1 MRFPDSRSV
10 WEIEMQERWTKQERW
25 TRVDRYFGKLLAP
38 EDEYLKAALK
48 ANRAARLPAIDVS
61 PLQGKFLHV
70 LVKMTRA
77 KRVLEVGLLGGYS
90 TIWMARALPRGG
102 RMVSLEFEPRHA
114 EVARA
119 NLRRAGLL
127 GRVEIR
133 IGPALES
140 LPQLKAEGAGP
151 FDLIFIDA
159 DKENNPQ
166 YLEWA
171 IKLSRPGTVIV
182 VDNVARHGTVID
194 AKSKAPDIRGTRR
207 CLEMLAAHPRLNAA
221 ALQTVGVKGL
231 DGFAM
236 AVVLR

>member
-1 MRFPDSRSV
+1 MAAIRRSG
-10 WEIEMQERWTKQERW
+10 W
-25 TRVDRYFGKLLAP
+25 
-38 EDEYLKAALK
+38 
-48 ANRAARLPAIDVS
+48 
-61 PLQGKFLHV
+61 
-70 LVKMTRA
+70 
-77 KRVLEVGLLGGYS
+77 
-90 TIWMARALPRGG
+90 RALARGG
-102 RMVSLEFEPRHA
+102 RIVSLEFEPRHA

-127 GRVEIR
+127 RRVAIR
-133 IGPALES
+133 VGPALES
-140 LPQLKAEGAGP
+140 LPQLKAESAGP

-194 AKSKAPDIRGTRR
+194 TRSKAADIRGTRR
-207 CLEMLAAHPRLNAA
+207 CLEMLAAHPRLSAV

>member
-1 MRFPDSRSV
+1 MRKNSPSH
-10 WEIEMQERWTKQERW
+10 WKA
-25 TRVDRYFGKLLAP
+25 VDRYFGELFAAHDEKL
-38 EDEYLKAALK
+38 DAAVK
-48 ANRAARLPAIDVS
+48 RNRAARLPAIDVS

-70 LVKMTRA
+70 LVKMTQA
-77 KRVLEVGLLGGYS
+77 KRVLEIGTLGGYS
-90 TIWMARALPRGG
+90 TIWMARALPKGG
-102 RMVSLEFEPRHA
+102 RIVSLEFEPRHA
-114 EVARA
+114 EIARA
-119 NLRRAGLL
+119 NLRCAGLL
-127 GRVEIR
+127 RRVEIR
-133 IGPALES
+133 VGPALAS

-171 IKLSRPGTVIV
+171 IKLSRPGTVVV
-182 VDNVARHGTVID
+182 VDNVARHGTVIE

-207 CLEMLAAHPRLNAA
+207 CLEMMAAHPRLSAV

>member
-1 MRFPDSRSV
+1 MSDTADFPMKKNS
-10 WEIEMQERWTKQERW
+10 QQLWTD
-25 TRVDRYFGKLLAP
+25 VDRYFSDLLAP
-38 EDEYLKAALK
+38 HDAQLNAAVK
-48 ANRAARLPAIDVS
+48 ANRAAQLPAIDVS

-70 LVKMTRA
+70 LVQMTQA
-77 KRVLEVGLLGGYS
+77 KRVLEIGLLGGYS

-102 RMVSLEFEPRHA
+102 RIVSLEYEPRHA
-114 EVARA
+114 EVARE

-127 GRVEIR
+127 RSVEIHV
-133 IGPALES
+133 GPALAS
-140 LPQLKAEGAGP
+140 LPILKKEGAGP

-171 IKLSRPGTVIV
+171 LKLSRPGTVIV
-182 VDNVARHGTVID
+182 IDNVARHGTIID
-194 AKSKAPDIRGTRR
+194 AKSAEPDIRGTRR
-207 CLEMLAAHPRLNAA
+207 CLQMMAKHPRLSAVA
-221 ALQTVGVKGL
+221 MQTVGVKGL

>member
-1 MRFPDSRSV
+1 MRKNSQSL
-10 WEIEMQERWTKQERW
+10 WTE
-25 TRVDRYFGKLLAP
+25 VDRYFIDLLAP
-38 EDEYLKAALK
+38 TDKFLDAALE

-70 LVKMTRA
+70 LVRMTQAR
-77 KRVLEVGLLGGYS
+77 RVLEIGLLGGYS
-90 TIWMARALPRGG
+90 TIWMARALPKGG
-102 RMVSLEFEPRHA
+102 RIVSLEFSPKHA
-114 EVARA
+114 QVARA

-127 GRVEIR
+127 RRVEIR
-133 IGPALES
+133 VGPALQS

-171 IKLSRPGTVIV
+171 LKLARPGAVIV
-182 VDNVARHGTVID
+182 VDNVARHGAVIE
-194 AKSKAPDIRGTRR
+194 AKSSAPDIRGTRK
-207 CLEMLAAHPRLNAA
+207 CLAMMAAHPRLSAV